1 MLSDCIDTVELRV
14 LASGNKRRR
23 TRVDASSL
31 VLEFERLAAIIA
43 GDSGNSGE
51 PSVGLT
57 IDVRFDNGSEGL
69 PCVDI
74 KLYGQLNLA
83 CQRCLRPYGFPV
95 NLESRLTI
103 LSSDAQSSQIAEPFD
118 SVVMTTEGL
127 NLATVIEDEIL
138 SALPMAPIHESI
150 AECTGIG
157 DARYE
162 TKNESGKPNRPFANL
177 ASIMDAVGKDRLD

>member
-1 MLSDCIDTVELRV
+1 MLSDCIDSVELRA
-14 LASGNKRRR
+14 LASGNKRRQ
-23 TRVDASSL
+23 TRVDSSSL
-31 VLEFERLAAIIA
+31 VRKFKRLAEIIA

-57 IDVRFDNGSEGL
+57 IDVRFENGSEGL

-74 KLYGQLNLA
+74 KLDGQLNLE
-83 CQRCLRPYGFPV
+83 CQRCLRAYGFPV

-103 LSSDAQSSQIAEPFD
+103 LSSDEQSSQIVEPFD

-127 NLATVIEDEIL
+127 NLATIIEDEIL

-150 AECTGIG
+150 ADCTGIG
-157 DARYE
+157 DASYE
-162 TKNESGKPNRPFANL
+162 TKNEAVKPNRPFANL
-177 ASIMDAVGKDRLD
+177 ASIMDVVGKDRID